1 MNFQPVRLHPGADIR
16 RALIEM
22 VATCGAGPAFL
33 VSGIG
38 SLVQGHLRF
47 AGKADETVIPGPL
60 EIISISGSVT
70 SDGAHLHVVVSD
82 ANGQVVGGHLGFGN
96 IVRTTLEALVVF
108 LPDWALTRE
117 PDAATGFDE
126 LVIAPR

>member
-16 RALIEM
+16 RALIEI
-22 VATCGAGPAFL
+22 VATRGAGPAFL

-108 LPDWALTRE
+108 LPDWVLTRE
-117 PDAATGFDE
+117 LDAATGFDE